1 MEVLVPLQPNLSLKL
16 EDLEVFKHLDS
27 NEFSLVALV
36 SKMRGIYLIFDSLT
50 AKRWNQKELI
60 SHTISRNFSGGFK
73 IMLIS

>member
-36 SKMRGIYLIFDSLT
+36 SKMRGIYLIFDLLT

-60 SHTISRNFSGGFK
+60 SHTIFRHFSGGFK